1 MKLRLFLHCHY
12 FCMFQF
18 SLSSVKDPDLA
29 KKVKSLSRVQLFAT
43 LLTIAYQAPPST
55 GSSRQEYWSGLPF
68 SSSPDTPQDH
78 CHRKTIWDWVL
89 LILPQSA
96 EEMDRKKKNHQK
108 TQITLYENSSEKT
121 PRPKKHVIFS

>member
-1 MKLRLFLHCHY
+1 
-12 FCMFQF
+12 MFQF

-29 KKVKSLSRVQLFAT
+29 KKVQSLSRVQLFAT
-43 LLTIAYQAPPST
+43 LSTIAYQAPPST

-96 EEMDRKKKNHQK
+96 EEMDQKKKKKKPPKNPNH
-108 TQITLYENSSEKT
+108 T
-121 PRPKKHVIFS
+121 V